1 MIVLPKILLKYYNM
15 KKISVI
21 FALISFIN
29 AFSQN
34 TSKYCG
40 FDEVM
45 RKMNSKYP
53 NLEKNREEADAKFA
67 GLNVQSYLN
76 RVGANTSWNGLYT
89 GQVYEIPVVVHVIE
103 SNAAANSNLH
113 LTDQEIINWIGRAN
127 SMYAT
132 TYGNGFYAEGSGPTG
147 GAVIPFKLV
156 LAKRA
161 PNCTATTG
169 IIRYNGSTLAD
180 YDDFGVAMQGIDGAP
195 DYMIKNQL
203 APHWPENSYFNIY
216 VVIGFDG
223 QQQLSYGLMGYA
235 MFPDSYDY
243 DYESFMKVA
252 TIKNSNDTT
261 LTHELG
267 HAFGLYHTFQGVA
280 YTSQTTCPANTN
292 CATSGDRVCDTS
304 PSRSMYGVS
313 VPSNSSIDPCTGV
326 NFDGTQYNIMNY
338 TNVERK
344 FTDGQRDRAVLMMME
359 YRKNLLNSL
368 AGKDLST
375 TITSPVSVIAAQCNP
390 AGTLHPTNNNYAI
403 GPNRVIMG
411 SINSISN
418 GYDSDEASPVY
429 YADYANATCIRP
441 AYYTDISTSTST
453 QLKVSYLNGFGQ
465 ADKFRTKVWI
475 DYNNNGIFEDGELV
489 VNNVS
494 AAPVN
499 SGVSVTLTNDIT
511 APATAVKN
519 TYLRMRVAVDAAT
532 YASAALPDFAA
543 CAQLQYGQMED
554 YAVRVLDVLGTSEV
568 KDNADTKIVY
578 VKAENKLK
586 LVGSRNEIFGD
597 YQLFDMS
604 GKLIQRGNS
613 KTNEIQIS
621 QELPKGAYI
630 VNYSNNDKGG
640 SKKFIN
646 N

>member
-1 MIVLPKILLKYYNM
+1 M
-15 KKISVI
+15 KKISII

-34 TSKYCG
+34 AEKVCG

-45 RKMNSKYP
+45 RKMNAKHP
-53 NLEKNREEADAKFA
+53 NLERKREEVDAKFA

-76 RVGANTSWNGLYT
+76 KVGANTSWNGLYT

-113 LTDQEIINWIGRAN
+113 LTDQEIIDWIGRAN

-147 GAVIPFKLV
+147 GAVIPFRLV
-156 LAKRA
+156 LAKRS
-161 PNCTATTG
+161 PSCLPTSG
-169 IIRYNGSTLAD
+169 IVRYNGSTLTD
-180 YDDFGVAMQGIDGAP
+180 YDSYGVAMQGTNGAP
-195 DYMIKNQL
+195 DYMIKTQI

-243 DYESFMKVA
+243 SYESFMKVA
-252 TIKNSNDTT
+252 TIKNQNDTT

-267 HAFGLYHTFQGVA
+267 HAFGLYHTFQGVS
-280 YTSQTTCPANTN
+280 YTSQTTCPANAN

-304 PSRSMYGVS
+304 PSRSMYGVA
-313 VPSNSSIDPCTGV
+313 VPNNTSIDPCTGT
-326 NFDGTQYNIMNY
+326 NYDGTQYNVMNY
-338 TNVERK
+338 TNSNRK

-368 AGKDLST
+368 AGKDPS
-375 TITSPVSVIAAQCNP
+375 IAVTSPVSVIAAQCSP
-390 AGTLHPTNNNYAI
+390 TGTLHPTNNNFAI
-403 GPNRVIMG
+403 GPYKVSFG
-411 SINSISN
+411 SINSLTN
-418 GYDSDEASPVY
+418 GYDSDEPAPIY
-429 YADYANATCIRP
+429 YADYSNPTCIRP
-441 AYYTDISTSTST
+441 AYYTDISTSTATS
-453 QLKVSYLNGFGQ
+453 LKVSYMNGFGQ
-465 ADKFRTKVWI
+465 PDKFRTKVWI
-475 DYNNNGIFEDGELV
+475 DYNNNGTFEDGELV

-494 AAPVN
+494 ASNVAAN
-499 SGVSVTLTNDIT
+499 NAVTLTNDIT
-511 APATAVKN
+511 APANAVKN

-532 YASAALPDFAA
+532 YASVALPDFGP
-543 CAQLQYGQMED
+543 CSQLQYGQMED

-568 KDNADTKIVY
+568 KENSDTKIVY

-597 YQLFDMS
+597 YQLFEMS

-613 KTNEIQIS
+613 KTNEVQINR
-621 QELPKGAYI
+621 ELPKGAYI
-630 VNYSNNDKGG
+630 INYTNNDKGG